1 MEKFIFMILWQI
13 KHVFWF
19 FIEKLKLE
27 KENKTEKKSFI
38 MLLNTSK
45 ASFFLA
51 QGAKSLAVLY
61 TKMGS
66 AEIPCPNLLSLK
78 MILL

>member
-1 MEKFIFMILWQI
+1 
-13 KHVFWF
+13 
-19 FIEKLKLE
+19 
-27 KENKTEKKSFI
+27 

-51 QGAKSLAVLY
+51 QGAKSLAVLD

-78 MILL
+78 MIFFFNLTWMSGPACTD

>member
-1 MEKFIFMILWQI
+1 
-13 KHVFWF
+13 
-19 FIEKLKLE
+19 
-27 KENKTEKKSFI
+27 

-51 QGAKSLAVLY
+51 QGAKSLAVLD